1 MVSVGRGGG
10 GPITGRLGMADQVG
24 RVGGR
29 GSWGRDR
36 ELEEEPTLLQDSE
49 PAGEEGHETKV
60 NWWFY
65 LLCEH
70 PKQQSCLALVW
81 VPEGNNIFTF
91 LPA

>member
-24 RVGGR
+24 RGGGR

-49 PAGEEGHETKV
+49 PAGEEGHKTKV
-60 NWWFY
+60 YWWFY
-65 LLCEH
+65 FRR
-70 PKQQSCLALVW
+70 SCLALTQ
-81 VPEGNNIFTF
+81 VPEGNYIFK
-91 LPA
+91 